1 MVIVFIVVLAEA
13 FAWGYFGS
21 TFTPNNPYLG
31 AGIVS
36 LIVFCIFYFFDR
48 TVISHD
54 MMTSKHQF
62 TLNGE
67 FYHPSLWQKYQG
79 TLLLVGRL
87 GMAVLSLVLS
97 SFYLTQLVF
106 YSDIEKQKQVQYQE
120 SIEKAKV
127 ETLGK
132 LEQKII
138 AQQTHVQS
146 IHDKLQNEIGG
157 KKGSKYGKG
166 PVAQSIQAEL
176 DSANGELDSLKK
188 ALETTR
194 TTLENAIIQND
205 EQVLK
210 NFDILIVKDSPVFRE
225 NAIEKLKKEP
235 AFQRTQRNVEGLLG
249 LFIIILISMKLAQ
262 PKALKLYY
270 SSLLQAKWQSYL
282 KGNFDDYLPESEKS
296 IYLADILMAEEFER
310 IAIRY
315 ANTKGERDNDDLQR
329 KQQEKEQQKK
339 AERLKVEQ
347 EAQAQRLK
355 ESEQAHAEREARE
368 AQNYTYRAKVINDKK
383 RSIDN
388 ALQQAHSRKQ
398 QFFQE
403 NQEKKQQLIEQ
414 ENQLTENL
422 FETERFFQSKQED
435 FDAREKRINDAKD
448 KLNELQTL
456 ANEQE
461 QKENFSPERVK
472 AYTIAQLAVEKQ
484 RQTIKNMHDD
494 FLTFERDMNIHQQK
508 IDKLKQE
515 LQQVRNEINR
525 LTNMENVLNE
535 TIAKLEMEQVKML
548 AELVDDNP
556 HIKGQEIEIP
566 FIAEQFKNNGSYV
579 YHYYKNDT
587 QQD

>member
-1 MVIVFIVVLAEA
+1 MLRMLNLKQIFYNIFRWVMRKIWHFLTFKTYGNHLLSSSSSSFLFASMVIVFIVVLAEA

-31 AGIVS
+31 AGIVG
-36 LIVFCIFYFFDR
+36 LIVFCVFYFFDR

-54 MMTSKHQF
+54 MMTSEHQF

-67 FYHPSLWQKYQG
+67 YYHPSLWQKYQG
-79 TLLLVGRL
+79 TLLLVGCL
-87 GMAVLSLVLS
+87 GMAVLSLVLL

-210 NFDILIVKDSPVFRE
+210 NFNISIVKDSPVFRE

-339 AERLKVEQ
+339 
-347 EAQAQRLK
+347 
-355 ESEQAHAEREARE
+355 S
-368 AQNYTYRAKVINDKK
+368 
-383 RSIDN
+383 
-388 ALQQAHSRKQ
+388 
-398 QFFQE
+398 
-403 NQEKKQQLIEQ
+403 
-414 ENQLTENL
+414 
-422 FETERFFQSKQED
+422 
-435 FDAREKRINDAKD
+435 
-448 KLNELQTL
+448 
-456 ANEQE
+456 
-461 QKENFSPERVK
+461 
-472 AYTIAQLAVEKQ
+472 
-484 RQTIKNMHDD
+484 
-494 FLTFERDMNIHQQK
+494 
-508 IDKLKQE
+508 
-515 LQQVRNEINR
+515 
-525 LTNMENVLNE
+525 
-535 TIAKLEMEQVKML
+535 
-548 AELVDDNP
+548 
-556 HIKGQEIEIP
+556 
-566 FIAEQFKNNGSYV
+566 
-579 YHYYKNDT
+579 
-587 QQD
+587 